1 MDSAPSPLT
10 PREVVDEYFIENRTR
25 LLEIAAFLDRL
36 DRTDPS
42 YAAADFRMLAFNEAL
57 AAVAQGKG
65 RLERIQLLL
74 SDPTTEP
81 LGAWIEERL
90 RGYDRGQRAE
100 REASAFISCGGD
112 PTALARS
119 PGLRPVATR
128 LAGVVQAAT
137 GRRRGIAWPSERRGW
152 GPAQR

>member
-42 YAAADFRMLAFNEAL
+42 YAAADFRMQAFNDAL
-57 AAVAQGKG
+57 AAVCQGDG
-65 RLERIQLLL
+65 RLGRIQLLL

-81 LGAWIEERL
+81 LGALDRKSAF
-90 RGYDRGQRAE
+90 GAYDRSRNRA
-100 REASAFISCGGD
+100 G
-112 PTALARS
+112 
-119 PGLRPVATR
+119 
-128 LAGVVQAAT
+128 
-137 GRRRGIAWPSERRGW
+137 
-152 GPAQR
+152 